1 MRKMREKRVIARP
14 ASKSSPTIIAAMPR
28 QDRVTELLHA
38 WSAGDDQALQDLIP
52 VVHDELSRL
61 ARRKMAHERPGQTL
75 QPTALVNEAYL
86 RLMDVKR
93 LQWQDRAHF
102 YAIAARVMRR
112 ILVDRA
118 RRRGARKRGDDV
130 QLLHI
135 EEADVVPAKP
145 SYDLLALDEALDTL
159 ETLDPRKARVIELRF
174 FTGLNVEE
182 SAIALGVSP
191 ETVKRD
197 WRLAKAWL
205 QAQLAAKEA

>member
-1 MRKMREKRVIARP
+1 
-14 ASKSSPTIIAAMPR
+14 MPR

-38 WSAGDDQALQDLIP
+38 WSAGDEHALEALIP

-61 ARRKMAHERPGQTL
+61 AKRKMARERPGQTL

-86 RLMDVKR
+86 RLIDVKR

-102 YAIAARVMRR
+102 YAIAARLMRQ

-118 RRRGARKRGDDV
+118 RRRSAQKRGDDP
-130 QLLHI
+130 QLLQI
-135 EEADVVPAKP
+135 EEADVIPAKP

-159 ETLDPRKARVIELRF
+159 EEVDPRKARIIELRF
-174 FTGLNVEE
+174 FTGLTVEE
-182 SAIALGVSP
+182 TAVALGVSP

-197 WRLAKAWL
+197 WKLAKAWL
-205 QAQLAAKEA
+205 HLQLGTAKGER

>member
-1 MRKMREKRVIARP
+1 
-14 ASKSSPTIIAAMPR
+14 MPR

-38 WSAGDDQALQDLIP
+38 WSAGDAQALEDLIP

-93 LQWQDRAHF
+93 LHWHDRAHF

-118 RRRGARKRGDDV
+118 RRRGALKRGDDV
-130 QLLHI
+130 ELLQMD
-135 EEADVVPAKP
+135 EADAVSAKP
-145 SYDLLALDEALDTL
+145 SYDLLELDEALDRL
-159 ETLDPRKARVIELRF
+159 EVLDPRKARVIELRF

-182 SAIALGVSP
+182 SAVALGVSP

-205 QAQLAAKEA
+205 KSQLAAKET

>member
-1 MRKMREKRVIARP
+1 
-14 ASKSSPTIIAAMPR
+14 MPR

-38 WSAGDDQALQDLIP
+38 WSAGDERALEDLIP

-135 EEADVVPAKP
+135 DEVDVVTAKP
-145 SYDLLALDEALDTL
+145 SYDLLSLDEALDTL

-174 FTGLNVEE
+174 FTGLTVEE
-182 SAIALGVSP
+182 SAVALGVSP

-205 QAQLAAKEA
+205 SSQLAVKGETK

>member
-1 MRKMREKRVIARP
+1 
-14 ASKSSPTIIAAMPR
+14 MPR

-38 WSAGDDQALQDLIP
+38 WSAGDTHALEALIP

-61 ARRKMAHERPGQTL
+61 AKRKMAHERPGQTL

-86 RLMDVKR
+86 RLMDVKQ
-93 LQWQDRAHF
+93 LHWQDRAHF

-118 RRRGARKRGDDV
+118 RRRGARKRGDDP
-130 QLLHI
+130 QLLQI
-135 EEADVVPAKP
+135 DEADVIPAKP
-145 SYDLLALDEALDTL
+145 SYDLLELDEALDKL

-174 FTGLNVEE
+174 FTGLTVEE
-182 SAIALGVSP
+182 SAVALDVSP

-205 QAQLAAKEA
+205 HSQLAAKEEK

>member
-1 MRKMREKRVIARP
+1 ML
-14 ASKSSPTIIAAMPR
+14 R

-38 WSAGDDQALQDLIP
+38 WSAGDEQALEDLIP

-61 ARRKMAHERPGQTL
+61 ARRKMAHERAGQTL

-135 EEADVVPAKP
+135 DEADVVPAKP

-174 FTGLNVEE
+174 FTGLTVEE
-182 SAIALGVSP
+182 SAVALGVSP

-205 QAQLAAKEA
+205 QAQLATKKA